1 MRSIASSLLLIAT
14 FNTALAAAPADVLF
28 LGENILTME
37 EASTARPT
45 AVAIDADRIVWVGD
59 RKDAPAWTDQHT
71 QVIELGAQALLPGF
85 IDAHG
90 HFLFTAATVDFA
102 NVSSPPVGPAT
113 DIAALKKVLADHIT
127 GKQLKPG
134 EWVIGYGY
142 DDSLLA
148 EKRHPTRDDLDSVST
163 DHPIVLSHVSGHLMA
178 ANSQALTAA
187 NLTSQS
193 PNPDGGVIRRREGS
207 SEPNGVLEETAT
219 YPLRK
224 YASPK
229 WSAGLIQR
237 ALLAYAAFGV
247 TTIQDA
253 ASDAPSIDLLRQFA
267 DAGVLSQ
274 DILVYPVLR
283 PADLKGELPHDFRTT
298 KNGLRVA
305 GVKLVLDGSP
315 QGKTAYLS
323 QPYHRPPAGKPADY
337 RGYPIHQQSTVNQL
351 VDYALSRKI
360 QLIAHANGDATGDM
374 LLDAVEKSLGK
385 MSAIPDHRTVMIHAQ
400 TVRADQLDRMREL
413 KVMPSFFSA
422 HTFYWG
428 DWHRDSV
435 LGSRAQRISPTRS
448 ALDRGI
454 PFTVHNDSPVVPSNM
469 IRLLWATTNRQTRS
483 GKILGADERV
493 STEVALAA
501 MTRTAAWQNFE
512 EDRKGTL
519 TVGKLADL
527 VILSANPLK
536 MQTQDLMDLQVMATY
551 SRGVRLFAAQP

>member
-1 MRSIASSLLLIAT
+1 MPSIAFSLLLISAS
-14 FNTALAAAPADVLF
+14 LVAAPADVLF
-28 LGENILTME
+28 VGENILTME
-37 EASTARPT
+37 EGSTARPT
-45 AVAIDADRIVWVGD
+45 AVAIDADRIVWVGN
-59 RKDAPAWTDQHT
+59 RQDAGPWTDKDT
-71 QVIELGAQALLPGF
+71 TVIELGQQALLPGF

-113 DIAALKKVLADHIT
+113 DIAALRKVLASHIAE
-127 GKQLKPG
+127 KQLKPG

-148 EKRHPTRDDLDSVST
+148 EKRHPTRDDLDTVSQ
-163 DHPIVLSHVSGHLMA
+163 DHPIILTHVSGHLMA
-178 ANSQALTAA
+178 ANSKALAA
-187 NLTSQS
+187 VNITSQS
-193 PNPDGGVIRRREGS
+193 HDPAGGLIRRRDGS

-224 YASPK
+224 HAAPK
-229 WSAGLIQR
+229 WSTDLIRR

-267 DAGVLSQ
+267 DAGVLTQ
-274 DILVYPVLR
+274 DVLVYPVLR
-283 PADLKGELPHDFRTT
+283 PADLDGELPYPFRTT
-298 KNGLRVA
+298 HNGLRVA

-323 QPYHRPPAGKPADY
+323 QPYHRPPAGKPVDY
-337 RGYPIHQQSTVNQL
+337 RGYPILDQANVDQL
-351 VDYALSRKI
+351 VDYALSRRI
-360 QLIAHANGDATGDM
+360 QVIAHANGDAAGDM
-374 LLDAVEKSLGK
+374 LLDAVGKSLGK
-385 MSAIPDHRTVMIHAQ
+385 MSAMPDHRTVMIHAQ
-400 TVRADQLDRMREL
+400 TVREDQLDRMREL
-413 KVMPSFFSA
+413 HVMPSFFSA

-448 ALDRGI
+448 TLDRGI
-454 PFTVHNDSPVVPSNM
+454 PFTVHNDSPVVPSDM

-483 GKILGADERV
+483 GKILGAEQRV

-512 EDRKGTL
+512 EDSKGTL
-519 TVGKLADL
+519 TAGKLADL
-527 VILSANPLK
+527 VILSANPLELDTRK
-536 MQTQDLMDLQVMATY
+536 LLDLKVMATY
-551 SRGVRLFAAQP
+551 SRGIRLFAAKP

>member
-1 MRSIASSLLLIAT
+1 MRSIAFSLLLVSAS
-14 FNTALAAAPADVLF
+14 LAAAPADILF
-28 LGENILTME
+28 VGENILTME
-37 EASTARPT
+37 EGSTARPT

-59 RKDAPAWTDQHT
+59 RKDAAAWTDKNT
-71 QVIELGAQALLPGF
+71 DVIELGNQALLPGF

-113 DIAALKKVLADHIT
+113 DIAALRKVLANHIAE
-127 GKQLKPG
+127 KQLKPG

-148 EKRHPTRDDLDSVST
+148 EKRHPTRDDLDAVST
-163 DHPIVLSHVSGHLMA
+163 DHPIVLNHVSGHLMA
-178 ANSQALTAA
+178 ANSQALVAA
-187 NLTSQS
+187 GITSQS
-193 PNPDGGVIRRREGS
+193 PNPDGGVIRRRKGS

-219 YPLRK
+219 YALRK

-229 WSAGLIQR
+229 WSADLIQR

-253 ASDAPSIDLLRQFA
+253 ASDASSIDLLRQFA
-267 DAGVLSQ
+267 DAGVFTQ
-274 DILVYPVLR
+274 DILVYPLLR
-283 PADLKGELPHDFRTT
+283 AADLKGELPHDFGTT
-298 KNGLRVA
+298 KSGLRVA

-323 QPYHRPPAGKPADY
+323 LPYHRPPAGKPADY
-337 RGYPIHQQSTVNQL
+337 RGYPIQEQTAVDRL

-360 QLIAHANGDATGDM
+360 QLIAHANGDAAGDM
-374 LLDAVEKSLGK
+374 LLDAVEKSLAK
-385 MSAIPDHRTVMIHAQ
+385 VPTMPDHRTVMIHAQ

-413 KVMPSFFSA
+413 QVMPSFFSA

-435 LGSRAQRISPTRS
+435 LGSRAERISPTRS

-483 GKILGADERV
+483 GKVLGAAERV
-493 STEVALAA
+493 STEDALAA

-519 TVGKLADL
+519 TAGKLADL
-527 VILSANPLK
+527 VVLSANPLK
-536 MQTQDLMDLQVMATY
+536 LDTQELMDLQVMATY
-551 SRGVRLFAAQP
+551 SRGARLFARSP

>member
-1 MRSIASSLLLIAT
+1 MRSIAFSLLLVSASI
-14 FNTALAAAPADVLF
+14 AAAPADILF
-28 LGENILTME
+28 VGDNILTME
-37 EASTARPT
+37 EASSIRPT

-59 RKDAPAWTDQHT
+59 RKDSAPWTDKNT
-71 QVIELGAQALLPGF
+71 KVIELGEQALLPGF

-102 NVSSPPVGPAT
+102 NVSSPPVGTAT
-113 DIAALKKVLADHIT
+113 DIAALKKVLTDHIREN
-127 GKQLKPG
+127 QLKPG

-148 EKRHPTRDDLDSVST
+148 EKRHPTRDDLDAVST

-178 ANSQALTAA
+178 ANSQALAA
-187 NLTSQS
+187 ASITSQS
-193 PNPDGGVIRRREGS
+193 PNPDGGAIRRRECS
-207 SEPNGVLEETAT
+207 TEPNGVLEETAT
-219 YPLRK
+219 YALRK
-224 YASPK
+224 YAAPK
-229 WSAGLIQR
+229 WSADLIRR

-253 ASDAPSIDLLRQFA
+253 ASDAPSIALLRQFA

-298 KNGLRVA
+298 QNGLRVA

-337 RGYPIHQQSTVNQL
+337 RGYPIHQQSAVDQL

-374 LLDAVEKSLGK
+374 LLDAVEKSLGR
-385 MSAIPDHRTVMIHAQ
+385 MSTMPDHRTVMIHAQ
-400 TVRADQLDRMREL
+400 TVRTDQLDRMREL
-413 KVMPSFFSA
+413 QLMPSFFSA

-435 LGSRAQRISPTRS
+435 LGGRAERISPTRS

-483 GKILGADERV
+483 GKVLGADQRV
-493 STEVALAA
+493 STEEALAA

-512 EDRKGTL
+512 ADRKGTL
-519 TVGKLADL
+519 TAGKLADL
-527 VILSANPLK
+527 VVLSANPLK
-536 MQTQDLMDLQVMATY
+536 LETQKLMDLQVMATY
-551 SRGVRLFAAQP
+551 SRGVRLFVRSP

>member
-1 MRSIASSLLLIAT
+1 MRSIAFSLLLIST
-14 FNTALAAAPADVLF
+14 SLAAAPADVLF
-28 LGENILTME
+28 VGQNILTME
-37 EASTARPT
+37 EASTTRPT

-59 RKDAPAWTDQHT
+59 RNDAAAWTDRDT
-71 QVIELGAQALLPGF
+71 SVIELGDQALLPGF

-113 DIAALKKVLADHIT
+113 DIAALKKVLANHIT
-127 GKQLKPG
+127 QKQLKPG

-148 EKRHPTRDDLDSVST
+148 EKRHPTRDDLDAVSSA
-163 DHPIVLSHVSGHLMA
+163 HPIILSHVSGHLMA
-178 ANSQALTAA
+178 ANSKALAA
-187 NLTSQS
+187 ASISSLS
-193 PNPDGGVIRRREGS
+193 PDPAGGLIRRRNGT

-224 YASPK
+224 HAAPK
-229 WSAGLIQR
+229 WSAELVRR

-253 ASDAPSIDLLRQFA
+253 ASDAPSIDLLRKFA
-267 DAGVLSQ
+267 DAGVLTQ

-283 PADLKGELPHDFRTT
+283 PADLEGELPYPFGRRE
-298 KNGLRVA
+298 NGLRVA

-323 QPYHRPPAGKPADY
+323 QPYHRPPTGKPADY
-337 RGYPIHQQSTVNQL
+337 RGYPIQEQATVDRL

-360 QLIAHANGDATGDM
+360 QLIAHANGDAAGDM

-385 MSAIPDHRTVMIHAQ
+385 MSAMPDHRTVMIHAQ
-400 TVRADQLDRMREL
+400 TVRTDQLDRMREL
-413 KVMPSFFSA
+413 QVMPSFFSA

-435 LGSRAQRISPTRS
+435 LGNRAQRISPTRS
-448 ALDRGI
+448 TLDRGI
-454 PFTVHNDSPVVPSNM
+454 PFTVHNDSPVVPSDM
-469 IRLLWATTNRQTRS
+469 IRLLWATTNRQTRA
-483 GKILGADERV
+483 GKILGANERV

-512 EDRKGTL
+512 EDHKGTL

-527 VILSANPLK
+527 VILSGNPLSTDASK
-536 MQTQDLMDLQVMATY
+536 LLDLKVMATY
-551 SRGVRLFAAQP
+551 SRGVRLFTASVLSR

>member
-1 MRSIASSLLLIAT
+1 MRSIAFSLLLIST
-14 FNTALAAAPADVLF
+14 SLAAAPADVLF
-28 LGENILTME
+28 VGQNILTME
-37 EASTARPT
+37 EASTTRPT

-59 RKDAPAWTDQHT
+59 RKNAAAWTDRDT
-71 QVIELGAQALLPGF
+71 SIIELGDQALLPGF

-113 DIAALKKVLADHIT
+113 DIAALKKVLANHIT
-127 GKQLKPG
+127 QKQLKPG

-148 EKRHPTRDDLDSVST
+148 EKRHPTRDDLDAVSG
-163 DHPIVLSHVSGHLMA
+163 DHPIILSHVSGHLMA
-178 ANSQALTAA
+178 ANSKALAA
-187 NLTSQS
+187 ASISNLS
-193 PNPDGGVIRRREGS
+193 PDPAGGLIRRRNGS

-224 YASPK
+224 HAAPK
-229 WSAGLIQR
+229 WSGDLIRR
-237 ALLAYAAFGV
+237 ALQAYAAFGV

-253 ASDAPSIDLLRQFA
+253 ASDAPSIELLRGFA
-267 DAGVLSQ
+267 DAGVLTQ

-283 PADLKGELPHDFRTT
+283 PADLDGQLPYAVEPAH
-298 KNGLRVA
+298 NGLRVA

-323 QPYHRPPAGKPADY
+323 QPYHRPPTGKPADY
-337 RGYPIHQQSTVNQL
+337 RGYPIHEQVTVDRL

-360 QLIAHANGDATGDM
+360 QLIAHANGDAAGDM

-385 MSAIPDHRTVMIHAQ
+385 MSAMPDHRTVMIHAQ
-400 TVRADQLDRMREL
+400 TVRTDQLDRMREL
-413 KVMPSFFSA
+413 QVMPSFFSA

-435 LGSRAQRISPTRS
+435 LGNRAQRISPTRS
-448 ALDRGI
+448 TLDRGI
-454 PFTVHNDSPVVPSNM
+454 PFTVHNDSPVVPSDM
-469 IRLLWATTNRQTRS
+469 IRLLWATTNRQTRA
-483 GKILGADERV
+483 GKVLGANERV
-493 STEVALAA
+493 SIEVALAA

-512 EDRKGTL
+512 EDQKGTL
-519 TVGKLADL
+519 TAGKRADL
-527 VILSANPLK
+527 VILSGNPLTTDASK
-536 MQTQDLMDLQVMATY
+536 LLDLKVMATY
-551 SRGVRLFAAQP
+551 SRGVRLFAAGP

>member
-1 MRSIASSLLLIAT
+1 MRSIAFSLLLISASLA
-14 FNTALAAAPADVLF
+14 ALAAAPADVLF

-37 EASTARPT
+37 ETSTNRPS
-45 AVAIDADRIVWVGD
+45 AVAIDADHISWVGD
-59 RKDAPAWTDQHT
+59 RKDAANWTDKDT
-71 QVIELGAQALLPGF
+71 KVIELGEQALLPGF

-113 DIAALKKVLADHIT
+113 DIASLKKVLADHIA
-127 GKQLKPG
+127 GKQLKTG

-148 EKRHPTRDDLDSVST
+148 EKRHPTRDDLDAVSI
-163 DHPIVLSHVSGHLMA
+163 DHPIILTHVSGHLMA
-178 ANSQALTAA
+178 ANSLALAVA
-187 NLTSQS
+187 NITSQS
-193 PNPDGGVIRRREGS
+193 PDPEGGVIRRRVGS
-207 SEPNGVLEETAT
+207 TEPDGVLEETAT
-219 YPLRK
+219 YALRK
-224 YASPK
+224 QAAPK
-229 WSAGLIQR
+229 WSADVIRR

-253 ASDAPSIDLLRQFA
+253 ASDAPSIALLRQFA
-267 DAGVLSQ
+267 DAGVLTQ

-283 PADLKGELPHDFRTT
+283 PADLDGELPYAFRRTD
-298 KNGLRVA
+298 NGLRIA

-337 RGYPIHQQSTVNQL
+337 RGYPIQEQASVDQL

-360 QLIAHANGDATGDM
+360 QLIAHANGDAAGDM
-374 LLDAVEKSLGK
+374 LLDAVGKSLGK
-385 MSAIPDHRTVMIHAQ
+385 MSVMPDHRTVMIHAQ
-400 TVRADQLDRMREL
+400 TVRTDQLDRMREL
-413 KVMPSFFSA
+413 QVMPSFFSA

-448 ALDRGI
+448 TLDRGI

-551 SRGVRLFAAQP
+551 SRGIRLFAAQP

>member
-1 MRSIASSLLLIAT
+1 MLRSIVFSLLLISPS
-14 FNTALAAAPADVLF
+14 LAAAPADVLF
-28 LGENILTME
+28 VGENILTME
-37 EASTARPT
+37 EASTTRPT
-45 AVAIDADRIVWVGD
+45 AIAIDADRIVWVGD
-59 RKDAPAWTDQHT
+59 QKDASPWTDQDT
-71 QVIELGAQALLPGF
+71 AVIELGDRALLPGF

-113 DIAALKKVLADHIT
+113 DIAALKKVLANHIT
-127 GKQLKPG
+127 EKHLKPG

-148 EKRHPTRDDLDSVST
+148 EKRHPTRDDLDAVSH
-163 DHPIVLSHVSGHLMA
+163 DHPIILSHVSGHLMA
-178 ANSQALTAA
+178 ANSKALAA
-187 NLTSQS
+187 VSITSRS
-193 PNPDGGVIRRREGS
+193 PDPAGGLIRRRNGS

-224 YASPK
+224 HAAPK
-229 WSAGLIQR
+229 WSADLIRR
-237 ALLAYAAFGV
+237 ALKAYAAFGV

-253 ASDAPSIDLLRQFA
+253 ASDAPSIELLRKFA
-267 DAGVLSQ
+267 DAGVLTQ

-283 PADLKGELPHDFRTT
+283 PADLDGELPHAFGRTH
-298 KNGLRVA
+298 NGLRVA

-315 QGKTAYLS
+315 QGKTAWLS
-323 QPYHRPPAGKPADY
+323 QPYHRPPPGKPADY
-337 RGYPIHQQSTVNQL
+337 RGYPIQEQVTVDRL

-360 QLIAHANGDATGDM
+360 QLIAHANGDAAGDM

-385 MSAIPDHRTVMIHAQ
+385 MSTMPDHRTVMIHAQ
-400 TVRADQLDRMREL
+400 TVRTDQLDRMREL
-413 KVMPSFFSA
+413 QLMPSFFSA

-435 LGSRAQRISPTRS
+435 LGSRAQRISPARS
-448 ALDRGI
+448 TLGRGI
-454 PFTVHNDSPVVPSNM
+454 PFTVHNDSPVVPSDM

-483 GKILGADERV
+483 GKILGANESV

-519 TVGKLADL
+519 TAGKLADL

-536 MQTQDLMDLQVMATY
+536 LDTQKLMDLQVMATY
-551 SRGVRLFAAQP
+551 SRGVRLFAASP